1 LCSQVVPRGVTRRQ
15 SYEAAGTRRECWV
28 LMQRIL
34 VALDASPN
42 ASAVLDDAIDLA
54 KRLGARILLLRAVGL
69 PAEPLPANG
78 FAAPPTQ
85 LVDAFIETAKRD
97 LAELASRI
105 PAHLFEGATAEVGVP
120 WDAICSH
127 ARDHDV
133 DLIVIGSHD
142 YRLID
147 RILGTTAAKVVN
159 HADRPVLVVR
169 PKGSIRREAVATE
182 KSDQLESRAGGTL
195 G

>member
-1 LCSQVVPRGVTRRQ
+1 
-15 SYEAAGTRRECWV
+15 
-28 LMQRIL
+28 MKRIL

-42 ASAVLDDAIDLA
+42 ASAVLDAAIELATKLDA
-54 KRLGARILLLRAVGL
+54 RLLLLRAVRL
-69 PAEPLPANG
+69 PVEPLPDNS

-105 PAHLFEGATAEVGVP
+105 PAHLFEGATAEVGVA

-127 ARDHDV
+127 GRDHDV
-133 DLIVIGSHD
+133 DMIVIGSHD

-169 PKGSIRREAVATE
+169 PKGGRAPHASPG
-182 KSDQLESRAGGTL
+182 SRASNQSDENCGSL
-195 G
+195 GS

>member
-1 LCSQVVPRGVTRRQ
+1 
-15 SYEAAGTRRECWV
+15 
-28 LMQRIL
+28 MKRIL

-42 ASAVLDDAIDLA
+42 ALAVLDAGIDLA
-54 KRLGARILLLRAVGL
+54 KRLEARILLLRAVRIPL
-69 PAEPLPANG
+69 EPLPANG

-85 LVDAFIETAKRD
+85 LVDAFVVTAKRD
-97 LAELASRI
+97 LAELASRV
-105 PAHLFEGATAEVGVP
+105 PPHLLEGATAEVGVA

-169 PKGSIRREAVATE
+169 PKGHAAAPAAVVDSERRMI
-182 KSDQLESRAGGTL
+182 DQSEENFGSL
-195 G
+195 GS